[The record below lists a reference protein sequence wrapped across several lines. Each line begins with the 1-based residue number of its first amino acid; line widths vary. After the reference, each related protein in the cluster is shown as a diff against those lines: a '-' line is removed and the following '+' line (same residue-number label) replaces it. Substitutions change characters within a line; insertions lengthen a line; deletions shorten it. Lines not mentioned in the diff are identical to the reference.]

1 MNRPSALHVVLMLT
15 RRELVKLFRAPMRVV
30 GILATPIL
38 LWVFMASGFADALQP
53 QHLGETNYAAF
64 LLPGMLTLT
73 VMFASLLAGFAIIE
87 DRNEGWLRAVLAAP
101 VPRWSIA
108 LGRTLGGAIVALI
121 QALLLL
127 PALLLLDVS
136 TSVTGMV
143 LVLVALVLT
152 SLAMTALSIALAWR
166 CDTTS
171 SFHSVMNL
179 LFLPLW
185 LLSGA
190 FFPVQ
195 GASTWLIWITRCNP
209 LGWCNRAIADG
220 LHASLIGWPMLAALG
235 FAGVMVLVATAIIT
249 RPGKQAV

>member
-1 MNRPSALHVVLMLT
+1 MNKPGVLHVVWMLT
-15 RRELVKLFRAPMRVV
+15 RRELIKLFRAPMRVV
-30 GILATPIL
+30 GILATPVL

-53 QHLGETNYAAF
+53 EHLGDTNYAAF

-73 VMFASLLAGFAIIE
+73 VMFASLIAGFAIIE

-127 PALLLLDVS
+127 PALLLLDIS
-136 TSVTGMV
+136 TSLIG
-143 LVLVALVLT
+143 LLLALGALALT
-152 SLAMTALSIALAWR
+152 SLAMTAMSIALAWR

-190 FFPVQ
+190 FFPVE
-195 GASTWLIWITRCNP
+195 GATTWLTWIVRCNP
-209 LGWCNRAIADG
+209 LGWCNRAIAEA
-220 LHASLIGWPMLAALG
+220 LHETSAAWPLLATVG
-235 FAGVMVLVATAIIT
+235 FTFAMILMATVIIT
-249 RPGKQAV
+249 RPSKQTA